1 MVCGILENC
10 AVQMALRVFACI
22 RRWNFPNLPFTAHL
36 RLTGNAAILK
46 RPVKTLALRIA
57 GPIFSVHLRRWCFC
71 RYNIYLNQNRSPR
84 ASYSNGATGGGAQGQ
99 GSAAR
104 LSNTEKIKVLVKE
117 YGTVAVVF
125 HTIISLFSLGT
136 CYLLVSK

>member
-1 MVCGILENC
+1 MWNIRELCS
-10 AVQMALRVFACI
+10 ADMALRVFACI
-22 RRWNFPNLPFTAHL
+22 RRWNFPKLPFTAHL
-36 RLTGNAAILK
+36 RLTGNAAMLK
-46 RPVKTLALRIA
+46 RPVKTLALQTA
-57 GPIFSVHLRRWCFC
+57 GPIFSVHLRRWCFR
-71 RYNIYLNQNRSPR
+71 RYNIYLNRNRSPR